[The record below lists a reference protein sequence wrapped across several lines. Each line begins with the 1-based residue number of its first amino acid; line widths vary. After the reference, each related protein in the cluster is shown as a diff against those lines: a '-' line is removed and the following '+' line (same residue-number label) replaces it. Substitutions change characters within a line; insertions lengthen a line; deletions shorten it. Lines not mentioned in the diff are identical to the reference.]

1 MQKVVLLFCTEPQ
14 INDTLD
20 PTTMLSLKTTIA
32 ALIAALS
39 VIATASVAGAFIP
52 QAFAQNFDDNG
63 DNGGTTVTANQSNS
77 ATFNIGQSQSQSAGG
92 TDDAGATDNND
103 GNDDDGTDTTTTQTA
118 SQGFCLQSNQQNA
131 AAGNDATNTGVNAIV
146 ANNQSSVNC
155 S

>member
-1 MQKVVLLFCTEPQ
+1 
-14 INDTLD
+14 
-20 PTTMLSLKTTIA
+20 MLSLKTTIA

-63 DNGGTTVTANQSNS
+63 DNDDNGGTTVTANQSNS

>member
-1 MQKVVLLFCTEPQ
+1 
-14 INDTLD
+14 
-20 PTTMLSLKTTIA
+20 MLSLKTTIA

-77 ATFNIGQSQSQSAGG
+77 ATFNIDQSQTQYTG
-92 TDDAGATDNND
+92 DN
-103 GNDDDGTDTTTTQTA
+103 GDDDDDRTDTTQTA

-146 ANNQSSVNC
+146 ANNASSVNC

>member
-1 MQKVVLLFCTEPQ
+1 
-14 INDTLD
+14 
-20 PTTMLSLKTTIA
+20 MLSLKTTIA

-52 QAFAQNFDDNG
+52 QAFAQAADDNDDNG
-63 DNGGTTVTANQSNS
+63 GNTVTANQSNS
-77 ATFNIGQSQSQSAGG
+77 ATFNIGQSQSQSTG
-92 TDDAGATDNND
+92 TEDDTAATDNND
-103 GNDDDGTDTTTTQTA
+103 GNDDDGTDTTQTA

-146 ANNQSSVNC
+146 ANNQSAVNC

>member
-1 MQKVVLLFCTEPQ
+1 
-14 INDTLD
+14 
-20 PTTMLSLKTTIA
+20 MLSLKTTIA

-52 QAFAQNFDDNG
+52 QAFAQNNV
-63 DNGGTTVTANQSNS
+63 NATQSNS
-77 ATFNIGQSQSQSAGG
+77 FAADISQSQSQYTGP
-92 TDDAGATDNND
+92 TDDD
-103 GNDDDGTDTTTTQTA
+103 DDDGTDTTQTA
-118 SQGFCLQSNQQNA
+118 SQSFCLQANQQNA